1 MLQHR
6 RTSKAA
12 TERSQTQKDK
22 HRVSKAE
29 SESRIAV
36 LRTKGTG
43 QSSLIA
49 TRYGVSFWGD
59 EQVLQLTDDGC
70 TTL

>member
-1 MLQHR
+1 M
-6 RTSKAA
+6 
-12 TERSQTQKDK
+12 
-22 HRVSKAE
+22 SKAE

-49 TRYGVSFWGD
+49 MRYGVSFWGD